1 MTEENES
8 VSVIAVIDS
17 QLDCIKKMKEAIGQ
31 SIAILQNESK
41 NRERNDS
48 NKVGSAGIIKNP
60 PIINFSNSS
69 DSSKGNY
76 MENNSIGEERSKNPI
91 ISLSEEPLGDQE
103 QMTDDFYE
111 NYKHFLA
118 GSQESIASSSNP
130 FHKYHWFYSVSQEGI
145 QDTFYYPYVLHPR
158 SNGVQLW
165 NAVCN
170 FSTVCFLVLLPMFA
184 TVPQYKTYESILSL
198 IIMTIGIVT
207 IIVNLNTATFI
218 SDVMYISV
226 RESQS
231 LILKV
236 PFFRD
241 ADEQFIAELAM
252 RLECETFLEE
262 DTICEEGEWGDKMF
276 FIVAGKVEVISP
288 NTKRHLLNVGA
299 YFGESALLNGPVKRK
314 LTAKAYTQCNLLSI
328 SKSVFDVVLS
338 DAPVMKRKIQK
349 IAAAKLAADKKYYED
364 QKRREAHLNASTKGF
379 RGPTINDDSDI
390 NISGY
395 NNITSSLSPW
405 NPTKIQKSNVLSNVM
420 ITSSLSSTPERM
432 ELINQPPIA
441 HTPVLLSNISEGGL
455 ALPEGQS
462 KLARNQSFVVYED
475 TKPISLVDNKKILAS
490 GRDEIESDSKDLH
503 NLNESNLNRM
513 DGKSHLS
520 IPIMTVSETPL
531 PANTDGMFERTNS
544 VFSYIKYEGSATGI
558 NLERSMSILSK
569 ASNNDSSPKLLAEPA
584 NKQSTSMLLDINGSK
599 RPAGRYRSQTIIQY
613 GADNSA
619 PNIHIENF
627 DHHVEKKTD

>member
-17 QLDCIKKMKEAIGQ
+17 QLDCIKKMKEAIDQ

-41 NRERNDS
+41 NRERKDS
-48 NKVGSAGIIKNP
+48 NKVRSAGIIKNP
-60 PIINFSNSS
+60 PIVNFSNSS

-76 MENNSIGEERSKNPI
+76 MGNNSIREERSKNPI
-91 ISLSEEPLGDQE
+91 ISLSEEPLGEQEEDQE

-170 FSTVCFLVLLPMFA
+170 FSTVCFLALLPMFA
-184 TVPQYKTYESILSL
+184 TVPQYKTYETVLSL
-198 IIMTIGIVT
+198 IIMTVGIVT
-207 IIVNLNTATFI
+207 IIINLNTATFI
-218 SDVMYISV
+218 SDAMVFANKTEEVNNFSNLKGFRAKFKSHLYISV
-226 RESQS
+226 TESQS

-252 RLECETFLEE
+252 RLESETFLEE
-262 DTICEEGEWGDKMF
+262 DIICEEGEWGDKMF

-288 NTKRHLLNVGA
+288 NTKRHLLSVGA

-314 LTAKAYTQCNLLSI
+314 LTAKAYTQCSLLSI
-328 SKSVFDVVLS
+328 SKSVFDAVLS

-379 RGPTINDDSDI
+379 GGPAINDDSDI

-395 NNITSSLSPW
+395 SNIT
-405 NPTKIQKSNVLSNVM
+405 
-420 ITSSLSSTPERM
+420 
-432 ELINQPPIA
+432 ELINQPPVT
-441 HTPVLLSNISEGGL
+441 HTPVLLPNISEGGL

-462 KLARNQSFVVYED
+462 KLVRNQSFVVYED
-475 TKPISLVDNKKILAS
+475 TKPISFKDNKKILAS

-520 IPIMTVSETPL
+520 IPVMTVSETPL
-531 PANTDGMFERTNS
+531 PANTDGMFERANS

-558 NLERSMSILSK
+558 NLELSMSILSK
-569 ASNNDSSPKLLAEPA
+569 ASNNDSSPKLLTEPA
-584 NKQSTSMLLDINGSK
+584 NKQSTPLLLDINGSK
-599 RPAGRYRSQTIIQY
+599 KPAGRYRSQTIIQY
-613 GADNSA
+613 GADSSA
-619 PNIHIENF
+619 PNIHIEAF
-627 DHHVEKKTD
+627 DRPVEKKDD